1 MTPVIRAVLSNLI
14 GEEDAANIDIV
25 SNDVRLKDDWK
36 WEIQY
41 RHPSSGF
48 GHDKSQAILPYR
60 KLQSP
65 PTLFFFGDGVSG
77 NCLQSLCSVH

>member
-1 MTPVIRAVLSNLI
+1 MEPVIRAVLSTLV
-14 GEEDAANIDIV
+14 GEADAQEIDIV
-25 SNDVRLKDDWK
+25 SNHVRFKDDGK

-60 KLQSP
+60 KLQDP

-77 NCLQSLCSVH
+77 GSLSRSF